1 MLSVKYDLVI
11 DPVSPDYVFYSCFS
25 FNIYK
30 YPNAVKI
37 YFTGENDVPDF
48 NLADYALGFHYI
60 DFGDRYLRFPLY
72 LLDHYSWND
81 LDTLSSKSV
90 SSDLVNRN
98 FVTSFILIKR
108 MQILSEISSFL
119 NFQNIKKSILVD
131 DYIII

>member
-1 MLSVKYDLVI
+1 MFFI
-11 DPVSPDYVFYSCFS
+11 HVFHLISI
-25 FNIYK
+25 N

-81 LDTLSSKSV
+81 LDTLSS
-90 SSDLVNRN
+90 NRYQA
-98 FVTSFILIKR
+98 TL
-108 MQILSEISSFL
+108 
-119 NFQNIKKSILVD
+119 
-131 DYIII
+131 